1 MNHRDRIATDCG
13 LDGFRTST
21 VGSMPDPDARRHD
34 ERLES
39 RTRVERGVSAQLGV
53 AVVGAGII
61 GRAHARVAVA
71 HPGLRLVSIVSRTLD
86 SARELARYVQVELEG
101 DAPAVADSLETVLA
115 DPAIDLVVVT
125 TPSGSHVE
133 IAEAAVDAGKHVVIE
148 KPIDVR
154 LDRARRMVALAERAA
169 ASGIVVTVVSQNRFA
184 PAVVA
189 VKRAIEIGSLR
200 PCHLRHRHGG
210 VVAQPGVLRLRR
222 LARHMGIRW
231 RRCAHEPG
239 RAHRRPAPPLAR
251 APGRG
256 VRVRLGLVHQRIE
269 VEDVA
274 ASVIRFESGAVATLL
289 ATTDAFPENSTR
301 LQVHG
306 STGSAFLQ
314 NGLLEYFHADDAH
327 LDGMPRGY
335 GGLGNQAA
343 REVTEHDLPGAPP
356 VAELFKGHLRQYED
370 LIEAIDTG
378 REPGVTAAQATDALA
393 LVRAVYLSQTLGR
406 PIGFADVLAGRHDD
420 VEPVIGLDTGEP
432 GSAGAA

>member
-1 MNHRDRIATDCG
+1 M
-13 LDGFRTST
+13 S
-21 VGSMPDPDARRHD
+21 AR
-34 ERLES
+34 
-39 RTRVERGVSAQLGV
+39 LGV
-53 AVVGAGII
+53 AVVGAGVI

-101 DAPAVADSLETVLA
+101 DAPAVADSLEAVLV
-115 DPAIDLVVVT
+115 DPAIDIVVVT

-169 ASGIVVTVVSQNRFA
+169 ASGIVVTVISQNRFA

-189 VKRAIEIGSLR
+189 TKRAIESGRFGRITSATATVAWWRSQEYYDSGDWRGTWAFDGGGALMNQGVHTVDLLLHLLGR
-200 PCHLRHRHGG
+200 PVDVFGY
-210 VVAQPGVLRLRR
+210 AST
-222 LARHMGIRW
+222 
-231 RRCAHEPG
+231 
-239 RAHRRPAPPLAR
+239 
-251 APGRG
+251 
-256 VRVRLGLVHQRIE
+256 LVHERIE
-269 VEDVA
+269 VDDVA

-327 LDGMPRGY
+327 PVGMPRGY

-356 VAELFKGHLRQYED
+356 VTELFNGHLRQYED
-370 LIEAIDTG
+370 LIEAVDIG

-393 LVRAVYLSQTLGR
+393 LVRAVYVSQTLGR
-406 PIGFADVLAGRHDD
+406 PIAFADVLAGRHDD
-420 VEPVIGLDTGEP
+420 VEPVIGPDTGEL
-432 GSAGAA
+432 GVAGAA